1 MTRSTGPLR
10 PARFI
15 DLTALMDASRPL
27 FLRTIDR
34 EPVERPPIWFM
45 RQAGRCLPEYRAL
58 RATAGGFLNLV
69 FDPKLASEVTLQPMR
84 RFAYDAAI
92 IFSDIPVV
100 PQALGQE
107 LWYEEGEG
115 PRLGPL
121 PDLDAMA
128 DRANEVGEALGAVGE
143 TVRLARAGLEPERA
157 LIGFA
162 GAPWTLATYM
172 LQGRGGD
179 AARTAARTRA
189 FSERA
194 MVERLVDIL
203 ADATA
208 SYLIMQARAG
218 AQALQIFES
227 WAELL
232 PEDLFERLVI
242 QPHARIV
249 AALKAAGVTSPV
261 IGFPRGA
268 GALVER
274 YAAESGV
281 RVVGLDVQAPAA
293 VGRRLQ
299 EKVAIQGALD
309 PLLLR
314 AGGPGLSRRVGQLLE
329 QWSGGPYIFNLGH
342 GVLPDTPIEH
352 LNAVVGQVTRWRNA

>member
-1 MTRSTGPLR
+1 MSSLKTPL
-10 PARFI
+10 
-15 DLTALMDASRPL
+15 L
-27 FLRTIDR
+27 LRTLAR
-34 EPVERPPIWFM
+34 EAVERPPVWFM
-45 RQAGRCLPEYRAL
+45 RQAGRCLPEYREL
-58 RATAGGFLNLV
+58 RARAGGFLNLV

-128 DRANEVGEALGAVGE
+128 GQAMKVGEALGSVGE

-179 AARTAARTRA
+179 AARAVARARA
-189 FSERA
+189 FTERA
-194 MVERLVDIL
+194 LVERLVDIL

-208 SYLIMQARAG
+208 SYLIMQAKAG

-232 PEDLFERLVI
+232 PEDVFERLVI
-242 QPHARIV
+242 RPHARIV
-249 AALKAAGVTSPV
+249 AALKAAGVTAPI

-274 YAAESGV
+274 YAVESGV
-281 RVVGLDVQAPAA
+281 AAVGLDVQAPAA
-293 VGRRLQ
+293 LGQRLQ
-299 EKVAIQGALD
+299 QSVAIQGALD

-314 AGGPGLSRRVGQLLE
+314 AGGEALTHRVDGLLR
-329 QWSGGPYIFNLGH
+329 QWSAGPYIFNLGH
-342 GVLPDTPIEH
+342 GVMPDTPLEH
-352 LNAVVGQVTRWRNA
+352 LAQVVAQVTAWRNA